1 MSDDLKM
8 IFILIVV
15 IGFAICTVMMK
26 KAPVMPD
33 DYDYDSPKDKD
44 NG

>member
-8 IFILIVV
+8 FLILVVV

-33 DYDYDSPKDKD
+33 DYDYESPKNKEE
-44 NG
+44 

>member
-8 IFILIVV
+8 IIILIVV
-15 IGFAICTVMMK
+15 IGFAICTAMMK

-33 DYDYDSPKDKD
+33 DYDYDSPKKEE
-44 NG
+44 